1 MTPNPNIRLQ
11 SLVHTLEQVIFPAV
25 DPSNSLANEQCGL
38 VLAQLR
44 MLIRQM
50 PYIGDYHAMCLDDIR
65 DTIDSLPEA
74 KGGPL
79 TLDAAAQIRTTRDGV
94 KDAANAAAA
103 YQALGKALELLLRA
117 TPVDGDAE
125 FRTVLERTA
134 FSFARRQS
142 VRERI
147 WFKDAGFDPRPEELP
162 ELEQMFAR
170 DEGSA
175 S

>member
-25 DPSNSLANEQCGL
+25 DPGNLLANEQCGL

-50 PYIGDYHAMCLDDIR
+50 PYIGDYHALCLDDIR
-65 DTIDSLPEA
+65 QTVATLPEA
-74 KGGPL
+74 RGGGQ
-79 TLDAAAQIRTTRDGV
+79 TLAAADNLHVAVEANGT
-94 KDAANAAAA
+94 AANPAAA
-103 YQALGKALELLLRA
+103 YQALGKALEALITA
-117 TPVDGDAE
+117 VAEDGDAQYRSE
-125 FRTVLERTA
+125 LERAA

-147 WFKDAGFDPRPEELP
+147 WFKDAGFDPRPEDLP
-162 ELEQMFAR
+162 DLEEAFGA
-170 DEGSA
+170 A
-175 S
+175 LA